1 MLLTFRSA
9 AAADTA
15 CAEIPQRTRFIPH
28 PHGHTDVI
36 SFYSKAVILSILFS
50 HIYSVL
56 KSTGYQNGTKKNP
69 SASAGSRT
77 GAMT

>member
-50 HIYSVL
+50 HTYSVL
-56 KSTGYQNGTKKNP
+56 KSTVNSQSKFHSGNLG
-69 SASAGSRT
+69 GS
-77 GAMT
+77 

>member
-15 CAEIPQRTRFIPH
+15 WAVIPQRTRVIPH

-56 KSTGYQNGTKKNP
+56 KNDRSSERHQKNTRP
-69 SASAGSRT
+69 IPQEAGRVR
-77 GAMT
+77 